1 MAIEYRKTPE
11 ERTFDQL
18 VEDEWE
24 SLSEAARTVLWK
36 AGRAAYKT
44 YLEHSPS
51 YMPDKYEDDMKTMRL
66 AAAELTDSD
75 CESLTNIWDSAL
87 AAAASIDPYDYET
100 PVTCDACCAHL
111 HRYYRMVSSKLEE
124 VEREKRYA
132 EVRKKETSE
141 QGPAV
146 IEDPPSDAN
155 IEIS

>member
-1 MAIEYRKTPE
+1 MPIEYRKTPE

-24 SLSEAARTVLWK
+24 SLSEAARTVLRK

-51 YMPDKYEDDMKTMRL
+51 YMPDHYEDDMKTMRL
-66 AAAELTDSD
+66 AAAELTYSD
-75 CESLTNIWDSAL
+75 CEGLTNIWDSAL

-111 HRYYRMVSSKLEE
+111 HKYYGMVSSKLEE
-124 VEREKRYA
+124 VEREKR
-132 EVRKKETSE
+132 
-141 QGPAV
+141 
-146 IEDPPSDAN
+146 
-155 IEIS
+155 